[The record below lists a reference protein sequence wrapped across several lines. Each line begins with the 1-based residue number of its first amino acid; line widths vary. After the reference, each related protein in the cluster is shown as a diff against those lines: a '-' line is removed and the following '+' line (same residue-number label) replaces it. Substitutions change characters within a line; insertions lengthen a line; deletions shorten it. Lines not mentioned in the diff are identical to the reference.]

1 MTFRSAV
8 KFEYSNHCLSRI
20 IERDISIEFIET
32 AIKTGKIINE
42 YPNDKPYPSFL
53 ILAFVNKKP
62 IHVLM
67 AYYRKICIVITAYW
81 PNETQWENDFKTKIM
96 DCVICKTGTTQ
107 KGKVTVTMD
116 IKGTVVVIRDVPAK
130 VCKNCGNYYLSSE
143 TSKLIMARVQQAVK
157 KGVEIEV
164 MKLNAA

>member
-1 MTFRSAV
+1 
-8 KFEYSNHCLSRI
+8 
-20 IERDISIEFIET
+20 
-32 AIKTGKIINE
+32 
-42 YPNDKPYPSFL
+42 
-53 ILAFVNKKP
+53 
-62 IHVLM
+62 
-67 AYYRKICIVITAYW
+67 
-81 PNETQWENDFKTKIM
+81 M